1 MSERD
6 VDGDEPATRTDT
18 TIAEARGLAVLDDQ
32 ERAEALRR
40 LVVLRASDD
49 GVPAARLARQLDLAV
64 RTVQRW
70 VAQYRAQGL
79 VGLARKTRS
88 DTGTRQLP
96 PDQVALIEGLA
107 LRRPRPSVAT
117 IHRQVA
123 AVARERGWPVPSYA
137 RVYDIVRALDPAL
150 LTLAHGGTKAYGE
163 AYDLVVRREASR
175 PNEVWQADH
184 TPLDLWV
191 RDDKGRP
198 VRPWL
203 TIILDD
209 YSRAV
214 AGYALNVQPPSALQ
228 TALALRQAIW
238 RKAEPPGSA
247 GWTVCGIPCDFY
259 TDHGSDFTSR
269 HLEQV
274 AADLHIHLIFSI
286 PGAPRGRGKI
296 ERFFDTVNHLF
307 LATLPGYTPPG
318 TAPPAHPTLTL
329 SDLDARLRRFI
340 VGDYHPR
347 PHGETG
353 EPPQVR
359 WEAGG
364 FLPQLPETLEQLDLL
379 LLTVAKAR
387 RVQRDGIHVAGLRF
401 SDPTLAAYVG
411 EDVMIRYDPRD
422 MAEIRVFHDGLF
434 LCCAV
439 CQDLAGQTVGFKEV
453 IQARNERRRSLLMD
467 LSDRARVVEMFLS
480 VHQEEAPTD
489 PAPPPAAPH
498 LKRYYNSTQDAEPGA
513 VARSLRPQQCWAHP
527 DRDARHREAIGALPA
542 TLLARRLRASV
553 PHTLSRGDA
562 LHPGAQ
568 MGATELDARA
578 G

>member
-1 MSERD
+1 MPCTVGTSGRRM
-6 VDGDEPATRTDT
+6 DGDERPDKVVP
-18 TIAEARGLAVLDDQ
+18 EARGLVALDD
-32 ERAEALRR
+32 EKRSEALRR
-40 LVVLRASDD
+40 LVALRASDD
-49 GVPAARLARQLDLAV
+49 GVPAARLARQVGLAV

-70 VAQYRAQGL
+70 VAQYRTQGL
-79 VGLARKTRS
+79 TGLVRKERS
-88 DTGTRQLP
+88 DAGRRRLP
-96 PDQVALIEGLA
+96 ADQVALIEGLA

-117 IHRQVA
+117 IHRQVGD
-123 AVARERGWPVPSYA
+123 VAHERGWPVPSYA
-137 RVYDIVRALDPAL
+137 RVYAIVRTLDPAL
-150 LTLAHGGTKAYGE
+150 LTLAHEGTKAYGE
-163 AYDLVVRREASR
+163 AFDLVVRREASR

-203 TIILDD
+203 TIVLDD

-238 RKAEPPGSA
+238 RKSEPA
-247 GWTVCGIPCDFY
+247 GWTVCGIPRDFY

-296 ERFFDTVNHLF
+296 ERFFGTVNHLF

-318 TAPPAHPTLTL
+318 TAPPDQPTLTL

-340 VGDYHPR
+340 VGDYHQR

-353 EPPQVR
+353 EPPQAR

-364 FLPQLPETLEQLDLL
+364 FLPHLPESLEQLDLL
-379 LLTVAKAR
+379 LLTVARAR
-387 RVQRDGIHVAGLRF
+387 RVQRDGIHFAGLRF

-434 LCCAV
+434 LCRAV

-453 IQARNERRRSLLMD
+453 IQARNERRRSLRKD
-467 LSDRARVVEMFLS
+467 LSDRARVVETFLS
-480 VHQEEAPTD
+480 VHQEEASTAPEPT
-489 PAPPPAAPH
+489 PPATPH
-498 LKRYYNSTQDAEPGA
+498 LKRYYND
-513 VARSLRPQQCWAHP
+513 
-527 DRDARHREAIGALPA
+527 
-542 TLLARRLRASV
+542 
-553 PHTLSRGDA
+553 
-562 LHPGAQ
+562 
-568 MGATELDARA
+568 
-578 G
+578 

>member
-1 MSERD
+1 M
-6 VDGDEPATRTDT
+6 DGDERAAHTDT
-18 TIAEARGLAVLDDQ
+18 TITGARGLAALDDQ

-49 GVPAARLARQLDLAV
+49 GVPAAHLARQLGLAV

-70 VAQYRAQGL
+70 VAHYRAQGL

-88 DTGTRQLP
+88 DIGTRRLP

-107 LRRPRPSVAT
+107 LRRPRPHMTT

-123 AVARERGWPVPSYA
+123 DVARARGWPVPSYA
-137 RVYDIVRALDPAL
+137 RVYAIVRALDPAL
-150 LTLAHGGTKAYGE
+150 LTLAHAGTKAYGD

-191 RDDKGRP
+191 RDDKGQP
-198 VRPWL
+198 ARPWL
-203 TIILDD
+203 TIVLDD

-214 AGYALNVQPPSALQ
+214 AGYALNLQPPSALQ
-228 TALALRQAIW
+228 TALALRHAIW
-238 RKAEPPGSA
+238 RKAEPPG
-247 GWTVCGIPCDFY
+247 WTVCGIPRDFY

-274 AADLHIHLIFSI
+274 AADLHIHLVFSI

-296 ERFFDTVNHLF
+296 ERFFGAINDLF

-318 TAPPAHPTLTL
+318 TPPPAHPALTL

-340 VGDYHPR
+340 VDDYHHR

-353 EPPQVR
+353 EPPQAR
-359 WEAGG
+359 WEASG

-379 LLTVAKAR
+379 LLTVARAR

-422 MAEIRVFHDGLF
+422 MAEIRVFHDACF
-434 LCCAV
+434 LCRAV
-439 CQDLAGQTVGFKEV
+439 CQELAGETVGFKEV
-453 IQARNERRRSLLMD
+453 IQARNERRRSLRKK
-467 LSDRARVVEMFLS
+467 LSDREQVVETFLS

-489 PAPPPAAPH
+489 PEPMPPAGPH
-498 LKRYYNSTQDAEPGA
+498 LKRYYND
-513 VARSLRPQQCWAHP
+513 
-527 DRDARHREAIGALPA
+527 
-542 TLLARRLRASV
+542 
-553 PHTLSRGDA
+553 
-562 LHPGAQ
+562 
-568 MGATELDARA
+568 
-578 G
+578 